1 MLAVENKVDFN
12 FKTYDP
18 TKNLITRVI
27 NNAGMEIRR
36 GGDMLSAM
44 AAAQAER
51 EAVKK
56 RREEKEAKEG
66 K

>member
-1 MLAVENKVDFN
+1 M
-12 FKTYDP
+12 
-18 TKNLITRVI
+18 
-27 NNAGMEIRR
+27 RR

>member
-1 MLAVENKVDFN
+1 MLAVANKVDLHN
-12 FKTYDP
+12 KTYDQ
-18 TKNLITRVI
+18 TKKLVSYLI
-27 NNAGMEIRR
+27 NNAGMEMRR